1 MKWGQIMATNNK
13 SYANSLIKGSKSVQ
27 VYELSK
33 FIDKKAILKQIEKDI
48 NKSEFVII
56 GA

>member
-1 MKWGQIMATNNK
+1 MATNNK